1 MYSRCSFK
9 LRFFVLA
16 LLLTVSSVITTAEQ
30 QDSSICPDGTTS
42 GECVNPDHGVADVV
56 VVEKEDV
63 IVTPP
68 TPEDP
73 KCPSRPHIIRC
84 AAKYLDT
91 NKNNKLDRLELE
103 TAIDNL
109 PWLARGVLK
118 IIGSVNSIMKKCDYD
133 GDDAISIDYDMDN
146 TVDICLATCFKRRA
160 FKNAFF
166 ADCDA

>member
-1 MYSRCSFK
+1 MEFTR
-9 LRFFVLA
+9 RFLKFLLFVSA
-16 LLLTVSSVITTAEQ
+16 LHFLTVSSVVTSAQ
-30 QDSSICPDGTTS
+30 PQDSSACPDGTTATEN
-42 GECVNPDHGVADVV
+42 GECANIGVADVV
-56 VVEKEDV
+56 KEDTA
-63 IVTPP
+63 TPP

-84 AAKYLDT
+84 AAKHLDT
-91 NKNNKLDRLELE
+91 NKNNKLDRVELE

-133 GDDAISIDYDMDN
+133 GDDAISIDFDMDN
-146 TVDICLATCFKRRA
+146 TVDTCLATCFKRRA

-166 ADCDA
+166 ADCDL